1 MKHLQD
7 TPWWICDVGETNH
20 VIYSDT
26 DSIYIHAEPLL
37 RHLHPNFEEMSG
49 VEKDDALEVVALKY
63 QDIITN
69 SYDTLA
75 SDCFNVHGGHM
86 LEMKTEC
93 VIRSAYFR
101 ATRRYAQWITKSEG
115 IVKESLDVKGLEFK
129 KANFPPVLGKFF
141 HAALVDILKGAGQE
155 EIDDRIKIFKTE
167 ILDGTIPL
175 TQLGNPTSVKTLN
188 KYTERK
194 ARVGEMLSTV
204 AKGAPAAV
212 RAVIRYN
219 DLLKFW
225 GLDKKHS
232 PITQGTKVKWI
243 YLKPNPYQI
252 DALAFLDYDFPP
264 KIEEFIEK
272 YADRKKIFE
281 SILLN
286 KLEGLY
292 SDISWTLNLNPYRA
306 KFFDFG

>member
-7 TPWWICDVGETNH
+7 TPWWICDPEDTNY
-20 VIYSDT
+20 VAYSDT

-37 RHLHPNFEEMSG
+37 RHLYPNFEEMPSE
-49 VEKDDALEVVALKY
+49 EKDNKLEDIALKY
-63 QDIITN
+63 QDIITD
-69 SYDTLA
+69 SYSDLA
-75 SDCFNVHGGHM
+75 KNCFNAKGEHR
-86 LEMKTEC
+86 LEMKTEA

-101 ATRRYAQWITKSEG
+101 ATRRYAQWITKQEG

-141 HAALVDILKGAGQE
+141 HSMLIDVLKGTQQP
-155 EIDDRIKIFKTE
+155 EIDARVKEFRKQ

-194 ARVGEMLSTV
+194 ARAGELFTTV

-212 RAVIRYN
+212 RAVIRHN
-219 DLLKFW
+219 DLLRFW
-225 GLDKKHS
+225 GLDNKHS
-232 PITQGTKVKWI
+232 AITQGDKVKWI
-243 YLKPNPYQI
+243 YLRPNPYQI
-252 DALAFLDYDFPP
+252 DAVAFLDFDLADKIRIF
-264 KIEEFIEK
+264 IEE

-286 KLEGLY
+286 KVEGFYNDL
-292 SDISWTLNLNPYRA
+292 SWSLSLNPYREM
-306 KFFDFG
+306 FFNI

>member
-1 MKHLQD
+1 MKHIED
-7 TPWWICDVGETNH
+7 TPWWICDSEDTNY
-20 VIYSDT
+20 VNYSDT

-37 RHLHPNFEEMSG
+37 RYLYPDFDEIPSE
-49 VEKDDALEVVALKY
+49 EKDDKLEEVALKY

-69 SYDTLA
+69 SYDQLA
-75 SDCFNVHGGHM
+75 TECFNAKGKHR

-93 VIRSAYFR
+93 VIRAAYFR
-101 ATRRYAQWITKSEG
+101 STRRYAQWITKQEG

-141 HAALVDILKGAGQE
+141 HKALVDVLKGAKQE
-155 EIDDRIKIFKTE
+155 EIDTRLKEFKTQ
-167 ILDGTIPL
+167 ILDGSIPL
-175 TQLGNPTSVKTLN
+175 TELGNPTSVKTLN

-194 ARVGEMLSTV
+194 ARAGEMFTIV

-225 GLDKKHS
+225 GLNKTHS
-232 PITQGTKVKWI
+232 QITQGDKIKWI

-252 DALAFLDYDFPP
+252 DAIAFLEWDLPEKIRTF
-264 KIEEFIEK
+264 IEEN
-272 YADRKKIFE
+272 ADRKKIFE

-286 KLEGLY
+286 KLEGFYNDLGW
-292 SDISWTLNLNPYRA
+292 SLNLNPYKEMFF
-306 KFFDFG
+306 KF

>member
-7 TPWWICDVGETNH
+7 SPWWICDSEDTNY
-20 VIYSDT
+20 VAYSDT

-37 RHLHPNFEEMSG
+37 RHLYPNFEEMPSE
-49 VEKDDALEVVALKY
+49 EKDNKLEDIALKY
-63 QDIITN
+63 QDIITD
-69 SYDTLA
+69 SYSDLA
-75 SDCFNVHGGHM
+75 KNCFNAKGEHR
-86 LEMKTEC
+86 LEMKTEA

-101 ATRRYAQWITKSEG
+101 ATRRYAQWITKQEG

-141 HAALVDILKGAGQE
+141 HSMLIDVLKGTQQP
-155 EIDDRIKIFKTE
+155 EIDARVKEFRKQ

-194 ARVGEMLSTV
+194 ARAGELFTTV

-212 RAVIRYN
+212 RAVIRHN
-219 DLLKFW
+219 DLLRFW
-225 GLDKKHS
+225 GLDNKHS
-232 PITQGTKVKWI
+232 AITQGDKVKWI
-243 YLKPNPYQI
+243 YLRPNPYQI
-252 DALAFLDYDFPP
+252 DAVAFLDFDLADKIRIF
-264 KIEEFIEK
+264 IEE

-286 KLEGLY
+286 KVEGFYNDL
-292 SDISWTLNLNPYRA
+292 SWSLSLNPYREM
-306 KFFDFG
+306 FFNL

>member
-1 MKHLQD
+1 MKHLED
-7 TPWWICDVGETNH
+7 TPWWICDPEDTNY
-20 VIYSDT
+20 VAYSDT

-37 RHLHPNFEEMSG
+37 RHLYPNFEEMSSE
-49 VEKDDALEVVALKY
+49 EKDNVLEEAALKY
-63 QDIITN
+63 QDIITD
-69 SYDTLA
+69 SYSDLA
-75 SDCFNVHGGHM
+75 ADCFNAKGQHR

-101 ATRRYAQWITKSEG
+101 ATRRYAQWITKQEG

-141 HAALVDILKGAGQE
+141 HKALVDVLKGAKQE
-155 EIDDRIKIFKTE
+155 EIDTRLKEFKTQ
-167 ILDGTIPL
+167 ILDGSIPL
-175 TQLGNPTSVKTLN
+175 TELGNPTSVKTLN

-194 ARVGEMLSTV
+194 ARAGEMFTVV

-225 GLDKKHS
+225 GLSKNHS
-232 PITQGTKVKWI
+232 QITQGDKIKWI
-243 YLKPNPYQI
+243 YLKQNPYQI
-252 DALAFLDYDFPP
+252 DAIAFLEWDLPEKIRTF
-264 KIEEFIEK
+264 IEEN
-272 YADRKKIFE
+272 ADRKKIFE

-286 KLEGLY
+286 KLEGFY
-292 SDISWTLNLNPYRA
+292 SDLNWQLNLNPYQKMFF
-306 KFFDFG
+306 KF

>member
-1 MKHLQD
+1 MKHLED
-7 TPWWICDVGETNH
+7 TPWWICDPEDTNYCT
-20 VIYSDT
+20 YSDT
-26 DSIYIHAEPLL
+26 DSIYMHAEPLL
-37 RHLHPNFEEMSG
+37 RFRHSNFDEMSAS
-49 VEKDDALEVVALKY
+49 EKDDALESIAMDYEKLV
-63 QDIITN
+63 TN
-69 SYDTLA
+69 SYDKLA
-75 SDCFNVHGGHM
+75 TDCFNAKGKHR

-101 ATRRYAQWITKSEG
+101 ATRRYAQWITKQEG

-141 HAALVDILKGAGQE
+141 HQTLVDVLKGAQQS
-155 EIDDRIKIFKTE
+155 EIDSRVKKFKSQ
-167 ILDGTIPL
+167 ILDGTISL
-175 TQLGNPTSVKTLN
+175 TELGNPTSVKTLN

-194 ARVGEMLSTV
+194 ARAGEMLSVV

-219 DLLKFW
+219 DLLRFW
-225 GLDKKHS
+225 GLSNKHS
-232 PITQGTKVKWI
+232 LITQGDKIKWI

-252 DALAFLDYDFPP
+252 DGIAFLDFDLPEKIRTF
-264 KIEEFIEK
+264 IEE

-286 KLEGLY
+286 KLEGFYNDLG
-292 SDISWTLNLNPYRA
+292 WTLNLNPYKEMFF
-306 KFFDFG
+306 KF

>member
-7 TPWWICDVGETNH
+7 TPWWICDPEDTNY
-20 VIYSDT
+20 VAYSDT

-37 RHLHPNFEEMSG
+37 RHLYPNFEEMPSE
-49 VEKDDALEVVALKY
+49 EKDNKLEDIALKY
-63 QDIITN
+63 QDIITD
-69 SYDTLA
+69 SYSDLA
-75 SDCFNVHGGHM
+75 KNCFNAKGEHR
-86 LEMKTEC
+86 LEMKTEA

-101 ATRRYAQWITKSEG
+101 ATRRYAQWITKQEG

-141 HAALVDILKGAGQE
+141 HSMLIDVLKGTQQS
-155 EIDDRIKIFKTE
+155 EIDARVKEFRKQ

-194 ARVGEMLSTV
+194 ARAGELFTTV

-212 RAVIRYN
+212 RAVIRHN
-219 DLLKFW
+219 DLLRFW
-225 GLDKKHS
+225 GLDNKHS
-232 PITQGTKVKWI
+232 AITQGDKVKWI
-243 YLKPNPYQI
+243 YLRPNPYQI
-252 DALAFLDYDFPP
+252 DAVAFLDFDLADKIRIF
-264 KIEEFIEK
+264 IEE

-286 KLEGLY
+286 KVEGFYNDL
-292 SDISWTLNLNPYRA
+292 SWNLSLNPYREM
-306 KFFDFG
+306 FFNL

>member
-7 TPWWICDVGETNH
+7 TPWWICDPEDTNY
-20 VIYSDT
+20 VAYSDT

-37 RHLHPNFEEMSG
+37 RHLYPNFEEMPSE
-49 VEKDDALEVVALKY
+49 EKDNKLEDIALKY
-63 QDIITN
+63 QDIITD
-69 SYDTLA
+69 SYSDLA
-75 SDCFNVHGGHM
+75 KNCFNAKGEHR
-86 LEMKTEC
+86 LEMKTEA

-101 ATRRYAQWITKSEG
+101 ATRRYAQWITKQEG

-141 HAALVDILKGAGQE
+141 HSMLIDVLKGTQQP
-155 EIDDRIKIFKTE
+155 EIDARVKEFRKQ

-194 ARVGEMLSTV
+194 ARAGELFTTV

-212 RAVIRYN
+212 RAVIRHN
-219 DLLKFW
+219 DLLRFW
-225 GLDKKHS
+225 GLDNKHS
-232 PITQGTKVKWI
+232 AITQGDKVKWI
-243 YLKPNPYQI
+243 YLRPNPYQI
-252 DALAFLDYDFPP
+252 DAVAFLDFDLADKIRIF
-264 KIEEFIEK
+264 IEE

-286 KLEGLY
+286 KVEGFYNDL
-292 SDISWTLNLNPYRA
+292 SWNLSLNPYREM
-306 KFFDFG
+306 FFNL

>member
-1 MKHLQD
+1 MKHLED
-7 TPWWICDVGETNH
+7 TPWWICDPEDTNY
-20 VIYSDT
+20 VAYSDT

-37 RHLHPNFEEMSG
+37 RHLYSDFDEMSS
-49 VEKDDALEVVALKY
+49 EDKDNVLEEVALKY

-75 SDCFNVHGGHM
+75 TDCFNAKGKHR

-101 ATRRYAQWITKSEG
+101 ATRRYAQWITKQEG

-141 HAALVDILKGAGQE
+141 HQTLVEVLKGAEQN
-155 EIDDRIKIFKTE
+155 EIDSKLKSFKKE

-175 TQLGNPTSVKTLN
+175 TKLGNPTAVKKLN

-194 ARVGEMLSTV
+194 ARAGEMFSV
-204 AKGAPAAV
+204 IGKGAPASVKAAIV
-212 RAVIRYN
+212 YN
-219 DLLKFW
+219 DLLRFW
-225 GLDKKHS
+225 GLHKNHS
-232 PITQGTKVKWI
+232 QITQGDKIKWV

-252 DALAFLDYDFPP
+252 DAIAFLEWDIPEKINTF
-264 KIEEFIEK
+264 IEE

-286 KLEGLY
+286 KLEGFYNDLG
-292 SDISWTLNLNPYRA
+292 WTLNLNPYQQM
-306 KFFDFG
+306 FFNI